1 MKKFLALALALTMAL
16 SLAACGGSSSGSND
30 SNAADNSTD
39 SSNTESGTT
48 FEKQT
53 WRYACSATEN
63 TCWAD
68 MGRDF
73 GQMVSDATGGAITV
87 EVYAAD
93 QLTAGNQS
101 EGIQAVMDGATQ
113 LSAHSNLIYS
123 AFDQRLNVV
132 SLPFL
137 FDSFDDVDAK
147 LDGDAGKAVGEVVES
162 MGLHLLGI
170 AENGFR
176 HPTNSKHPIASL
188 ADMKGLKIR
197 VAGSSVLNNAYQAWG
212 ANWANANWSEVFTAL
227 QTGTYDGQ
235 ENPLPTADG
244 ASIAEVQKYVT
255 YWTGVVDESDLC
267 YLGDTPYGLTNLLGL
282 RREEI
287 DALYDGETCHC
298 AATDD
303 GAMEADGSILC
314 EVAALNDI
322 DPATPLMLYAEDYYA
337 GCPAAAVHA
346 FGKGQA
352 YYLASRFNA
361 DFYNDFYAQVCEKAG
376 LQPAWPEQLPAGVL
390 ATRRGDFVFMQN
402 CNDHSVDID
411 GVELEKYSTRL
422 VQLEPVDEDDES

>member
-1 MKKFLALALALTMAL
+1 MKKFLALILALAMSL
-16 SLAACGGSSSGSND
+16 SLVACGGGNKTSETTTS
-30 SNAADNSTD
+30 DNS
-39 SSNTESGTT
+39 SATEPTEGETK

-53 WRYACSATEN
+53 WKFACSATEN

-73 GQMVSDATGGAITV
+73 GNMVSEATGGAITV

-101 EGIQAVMDGATQ
+101 EGIQAVIDGTTE

-147 LDGDAGKAVGEVVES
+147 LDGEGGKAVGEVVES

-170 AENGFR
+170 GENGFR
-176 HPTNSKHPIASL
+176 HPTNSVRPITCL
-188 ADMKGLKIR
+188 ADMKGMKLR
-197 VAGSSVLNNAYQAWG
+197 VAGSELLNAEYTKWG
-212 ANWANANWSEVFTAL
+212 ANWANANWSEVYTGL

-255 YWTGVVDESDLC
+255 YWTGVYDCIFFCMNGELYDSLDPELQAIVDECGAKAAQNQRQLE
-267 YLGDTPYGLTNLLGL
+267 
-282 RREEI
+282 REQDQEI
-287 DALYDGETCHC
+287 LQKW
-298 AATDD
+298 
-303 GAMEADGSILC
+303 AD
-314 EVAALNDI
+314 
-322 DPATPLMLYAEDYYA
+322 
-337 GCPAAAVHA
+337 
-346 FGKGQA
+346 
-352 YYLASRFNA
+352 
-361 DFYNDFYAQVCEKAG
+361 
-376 LQPAWPEQLPAGVL
+376 AGV
-390 ATRRGDFVFMQN
+390 TVT
-402 CNDHSVDID
+402 
-411 GVELEKYSTRL
+411 ELSDEA
-422 VQLEPVDEDDES
+422 VQEFKDASAPCYEEFADVLTPDLIAAFTGE

>member
-1 MKKFLALALALTMAL
+1 MKKFLALVLALVMSL
-16 SLAACGGSSSGSND
+16 SLVACGGSKTE
-30 SNAADNSTD
+30 APA
-39 SSNTESGTT
+39 NTEEPTKTETPSSDAPK

-53 WRYACSATEN
+53 WKFACSATEN

-73 GQMVSDATGGAITV
+73 GKMVSGATGGAVTV

-101 EGIQAVMDGATQ
+101 EGIQAVIDGTTE

-147 LDGDAGKAVGEVVES
+147 LDGDGGKAVGEVVES

-170 AENGFR
+170 GENGFR
-176 HPTNSKHPIASL
+176 HPTNSVRPIESL
-188 ADMKGLKIR
+188 ADMQGLKLR
-197 VAGSSVLNNAYQAWG
+197 VAGSELLNREYALWG
-212 ANWANANWSEVFTAL
+212 ANWANANWSEVYTGL

-255 YWTGVVDESDLC
+255 YWTGVYDCIFFTMNGELYDSLSPELQKIVDECGQKAAQNQRKLEREQDQIVLQKWADAGVTVSEL
-267 YLGDTPYGLTNLLGL
+267 TP
-282 RREEI
+282 E
-287 DALYDGETCHC
+287 
-298 AATDD
+298 
-303 GAMEADGSILC
+303 
-314 EVAALNDI
+314 
-322 DPATPLMLYAEDYYA
+322 
-337 GCPAAAVHA
+337 AAAEFKAASEPCYTEFEDVLTPELIAA
-346 FGKGQA
+346 FTK
-352 YYLASRFNA
+352 
-361 DFYNDFYAQVCEKAG
+361 
-376 LQPAWPEQLPAGVL
+376 
-390 ATRRGDFVFMQN
+390 
-402 CNDHSVDID
+402 
-411 GVELEKYSTRL
+411 
-422 VQLEPVDEDDES
+422 

>member
-16 SLAACGGSSSGSND
+16 SLAACGGSSSSSD
-30 SNAADNSTD
+30 SSNAAD
-39 SSNTESGTT
+39 SSNTSDSSDSSTT

-101 EGIQAVMDGATQ
+101 EGIQAVMDGSTQ

-176 HPTNSKHPIASL
+176 HPTNSVRPIESV

-197 VAGSSVLNNAYQAWG
+197 VAGSELLNREYDLWG
-212 ANWANANWSEVFTAL
+212 ANWTNANWSEVYTGL

-255 YWTGVVDESDLC
+255 YWTGIYDCIFFTMNGELYDSLSPELQAIVDEAGQKAAQNQRVLEREGDQEVLQKWADAGIVVSELTPEAAEEFRKAAEPC
-267 YLGDTPYGLTNLLGL
+267 YDEFADQLTPEL
-282 RREEI
+282 I
-287 DALYDGETCHC
+287 
-298 AATDD
+298 AAFT
-303 GAMEADGSILC
+303 E
-314 EVAALNDI
+314 
-322 DPATPLMLYAEDYYA
+322 
-337 GCPAAAVHA
+337 
-346 FGKGQA
+346 
-352 YYLASRFNA
+352 
-361 DFYNDFYAQVCEKAG
+361 
-376 LQPAWPEQLPAGVL
+376 
-390 ATRRGDFVFMQN
+390 
-402 CNDHSVDID
+402 
-411 GVELEKYSTRL
+411 
-422 VQLEPVDEDDES
+422 

>member
-1 MKKFLALALALTMAL
+1 MKKFLALTMALTMAA
-16 SLAACGGSSSGSND
+16 SLAACGSSGS
-30 SNAADNSTD
+30 SNGGNSSAAAG
-39 SSNTESGTT
+39 SNGGDTQ

-53 WRYACSATEN
+53 WKFACSATEN

-101 EGIQAVMDGATQ
+101 EGIQAVMDGTTE

-147 LDGDAGKAVGEVVES
+147 LDGKGGEALGEVVES

-170 AENGFR
+170 GENGFR
-176 HPTNSKHPIASL
+176 HPTNSVRPIEKVD
-188 ADMKGLKIR
+188 DMKGLKLR
-197 VAGSSVLNNAYQAWG
+197 VAGSELLNAEYTKWG
-212 ANWANANWSEVFTAL
+212 ANWANANWSEVYTGL

-255 YWTGVVDESDLC
+255 YWTGVYDCIFFTMNGELYDSLSPELQAIVDEC
-267 YLGDTPYGLTNLLGL
+267 GQK
-282 RREEI
+282 
-287 DALYDGETCHC
+287 
-298 AATDD
+298 AA
-303 GAMEADGSILC
+303 
-314 EVAALNDI
+314 
-322 DPATPLMLYAEDYYA
+322 
-337 GCPAAAVHA
+337 
-346 FGKGQA
+346 
-352 YYLASRFNA
+352 
-361 DFYNDFYAQVCEKAG
+361 
-376 LQPAWPEQLPAGVL
+376 
-390 ATRRGDFVFMQN
+390 QN
-402 CNDHSVDID
+402 Q
-411 GVELEKYSTRL
+411 R
-422 VQLEPVDEDDES
+422 QLEREQDQEILQKWADNGIVVTELSDEAVQGFKDASASCYDEFADTLTPELIAAFTE